1 MHVKPRMTLQPT
13 LDLGMLVCGVVVVN
27 QMQIEIGRCLRID
40 RFKTTDPLLVTM
52 AGHALGNDS
61 HLGKFQERE
70 QRCGA
75 MTLVVVVLV

>member
-1 MHVKPRMTLQPT
+1 
-13 LDLGMLVCGVVVVN
+13 
-27 QMQIEIGRCLRID
+27 MQIEIGRCLRID